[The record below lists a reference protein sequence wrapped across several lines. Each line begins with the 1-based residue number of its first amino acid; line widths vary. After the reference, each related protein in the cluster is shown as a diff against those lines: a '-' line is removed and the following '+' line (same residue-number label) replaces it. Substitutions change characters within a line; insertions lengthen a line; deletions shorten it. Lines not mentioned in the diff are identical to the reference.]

1 MYAFACKFLEKP
13 DLREVKEAI
22 SVTEL
27 GEMIW
32 NDGLE
37 AGIEKGIEKGLEQG
51 KLVTIISLV
60 TRKLKK
66 DYAPE
71 QIAEE
76 LEEDLERV
84 KQICDIAGQF
94 APDYDCEKIYR
105 IWKENTL
112 TT

>member
-1 MYAFACKFLEKP
+1 M
-13 DLREVKEAI
+13 
-22 SVTEL
+22 TEL

-37 AGIEKGIEKGLEQG
+37 AGIEKGLEQG

-66 DYAPE
+66 HHAPE

-76 LEEDLERV
+76 LEEDLDRV
-84 KQICDIAGQF
+84 KQICDIARQF
-94 APDYDCEKIYR
+94 APDYDCEKIY
-105 IWKENTL
+105 WVFKENTL

>member
-1 MYAFACKFLEKP
+1 M
-13 DLREVKEAI
+13 
-22 SVTEL
+22 TEL

-32 NDGLE
+32 NDGVE
-37 AGIEKGIEKGLEQG
+37 AGMEQG